1 MRAELAAL
9 SRILAVVN
17 RAALWI
23 AGIGL
28 VAMTLFVAW
37 QVFGRYVLNQ
47 SPSWTEP
54 ASLLLMSWF
63 ILLGSAVGVR
73 EGNHLGFEI
82 ALHYAPH
89 GLRQIMLAVTEVLV
103 MLFGAAMAWY
113 GTALAV
119 ETWSAL
125 MPGLPIPQGFDYV
138 PLAVGGV
145 LIALFSLE
153 KLVRLLLAGEEVP
166 LVRADEPRLA
176 AVKE

>member
-9 SRILAVVN
+9 SRILGVVN

-23 AGIGL
+23 SGIGL
-28 VAMTLFVAW
+28 ILMTVFIAW

-82 ALHYAPH
+82 ALHHAPS
-89 GLRQIMLAVTEVLV
+89 GLRQTMLVITEVLV
-103 MLFGAAMAWY
+103 VIFGAAMSWY
-113 GTALAV
+113 GAMLAI
-119 ETWSAL
+119 ETWSAD
-125 MPGLPIPQGFDYV
+125 MPGLPIPQGMDYV
-138 PLAVGGV
+138 PLAVSGV

-153 KLVRLLLAGEEVP
+153 KLVRLLALGEEAP
-166 LVRADEPRLA
+166 MVRADEPHLV
-176 AVKE
+176 AVKD

>member
-17 RAALWI
+17 RMALWT

-28 VAMTLFVAW
+28 IIMTVFVAW

-73 EGNHLGFEI
+73 DGNHLGFEI

-89 GLRQIMLAVTEVLV
+89 GLRQTMLAVTEVLV
-103 MLFGAAMAWY
+103 MLFGGAMAWY
-113 GTALAV
+113 GTSLAV

-153 KLVRLLLAGEEVP
+153 KLVRLLLIGEEVP
-166 LVRADEPRLA
+166 LVRVDDPHLV
-176 AVKE
+176 AVKD

>member
-17 RAALWI
+17 RTALWI

-28 VAMTLFVAW
+28 VLMTAFVGW

-73 EGNHLGFEI
+73 DGNHLGFEI

-89 GLRQIMLAVTEVLV
+89 GLRHIMLAVTEVLV
-103 MLFGAAMAWY
+103 VIFGGAMAWY

-119 ETWSAL
+119 ETWSAA

-153 KLVRLLLAGEEVP
+153 KLVRLLLVGDDAP
-166 LVRADEPRLA
+166 MVRVDEPHLV
-176 AVKE
+176 AVKD

>member
-1 MRAELAAL
+1 MRADLAAL

-17 RAALWI
+17 RLALWT

-28 VAMTLFVAW
+28 ILMTVFVGW

-73 EGNHLGFEI
+73 DGNHLGFEI

-89 GLRQIMLAVTEVLV
+89 GLRQVMLGVTEILV
-103 MLFGAAMAWY
+103 MIFGGAMSWY
-113 GTALAV
+113 GTLLAV

-138 PLAVGGV
+138 PLAVGGL

-153 KLVRLLLAGEEVP
+153 KFVRLLLVGDEAP
-166 LVRADEPRLA
+166 MVRVDEPHLV
-176 AVKE
+176 AVKD

>member
-28 VAMTLFVAW
+28 VLMTVFVAW

-73 EGNHLGFEI
+73 DGNHLGFEI
-82 ALHYAPH
+82 GSPLCAARPAPDH
-89 GLRQIMLAVTEVLV
+89 ARRDRDTGDRSSA
-103 MLFGAAMAWY
+103 GPWP
-113 GTALAV
+113 GTARC
-119 ETWSAL
+119 WPSR
-125 MPGLPIPQGFDYV
+125 PG
-138 PLAVGGV
+138 
-145 LIALFSLE
+145 
-153 KLVRLLLAGEEVP
+153 R
-166 LVRADEPRLA
+166 R
-176 AVKE
+176 

>member
-23 AGIGL
+23 AGFGL
-28 VAMTLFVAW
+28 VLMTVFIAW

-63 ILLGSAVGVR
+63 ILLGSAVGVW

-82 ALHYAPH
+82 ALHHAPP
-89 GLRQIMLAVTEVLV
+89 GLRQIMSVVTEVLV
-103 MLFGAAMAWY
+103 IAFGAAMAWY
-113 GTALAV
+113 GTDLAA
-119 ETWSAL
+119 ETWAAD
-125 MPGLPIPQGFDYV
+125 MPGLPIPQGTDYV
-138 PLAVGGV
+138 PLATGGV
-145 LIALFSLE
+145 LIALFSFE

-166 LVRADEPRLA
+166 LVRADEPHLF
-176 AVKE
+176 AVKD